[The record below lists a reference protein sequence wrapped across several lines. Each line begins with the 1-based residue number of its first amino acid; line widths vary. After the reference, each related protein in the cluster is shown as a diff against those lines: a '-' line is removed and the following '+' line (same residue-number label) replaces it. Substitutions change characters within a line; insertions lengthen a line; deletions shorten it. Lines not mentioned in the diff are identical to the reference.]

1 MSVRRADIL
10 RAKEDE
16 MRTMNDPCRGN
27 HDGDHD
33 GAEPGSDDEVR
44 GIFVRLITF
53 VASAN
58 ASHDAKNDAL
68 QCIEVLQARLLP

>member
-1 MSVRRADIL
+1 MSGSEGL
-10 RAKEDE
+10 G
-16 MRTMNDPCRGN
+16 RGEQAGS
-27 HDGDHD
+27 DF
-33 GAEPGSDDEVR
+33 AAQPGSDDEAR

-53 VASAN
+53 VATAT